1 MDKSNNVGF
10 QVGELARMI
19 KRSIDE
25 HIAQLDIEEVTG
37 VQARILG
44 YVYGNSKKG
53 NVYQRDIEKDFH
65 VRRSS
70 VAETLR
76 LMENKGFI
84 VRECVSHDARLKRI
98 VLTPKAMAIQ
108 EQVAKIIEEVENSIV
123 AGLSR
128 GEMMVFLETLDKIK
142 ANLRE
147 GHDERSS

>member
-25 HIAQLDIEEVTG
+25 HITQLEIEELTG

-44 YVYGNSKKG
+44 YVYGNSKNG

-65 VRRSS
+65 IRRSS

-76 LMENKGFI
+76 LMENKGLI

-108 EQVAKIIEEVENSIV
+108 EQVVKIIEEVENSIV
-123 AGLSR
+123 AGLSQ
-128 GEMMVFLETLDKIK
+128 GEIMVFLETLDKIK

-147 GHDERSS
+147 ACHEKSS